1 VTVKRVVLIIAC
13 AGLLYAYQ
21 YALVWGTGHALALS
35 IPSAW
40 SASFP
45 NRLSGTLTW
54 MILVHT
60 LAVLIVS
67 VPFALLIAR
76 FDGPHAPAIALVITG
91 TLFVFLSLPPLIEFF
106 TTLPMRQRVVTGFDQ
121 IKLILVLPLLV
132 WLMRKLP
139 SNNRCSGP

>member
-1 VTVKRVVLIIAC
+1 MTSKRIVLLIAC
-13 AGLLYAYQ
+13 IGLLYAYH
-21 YALVWGTGHALALS
+21 YALVWGTGHALTLP

-40 SASFP
+40 RASFP
-45 NRLSGTLTW
+45 TRLSGTLTW

-67 VPFALLIAR
+67 IPFALFIAR
-76 FDGPHAPAIALVITG
+76 FGGRPAPAIALAFTV
-91 TLFVFLSLPPLIEFF
+91 VFFAIFSLPALIEFF
-106 TTLPMRQRVVTGFDQ
+106 GTLPIRQRIVTGLDQ

-139 SNNRCSGP
+139 SNNRWTGP